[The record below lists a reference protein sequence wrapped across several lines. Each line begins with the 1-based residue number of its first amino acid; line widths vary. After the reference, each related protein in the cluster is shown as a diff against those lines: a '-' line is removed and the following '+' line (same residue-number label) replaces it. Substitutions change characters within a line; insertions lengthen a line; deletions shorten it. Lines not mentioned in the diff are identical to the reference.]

1 MIYYEYTITVSGG
14 TSKLNKDIYLYKNNR
29 NIDYYFDIKE
39 AQFNFSE
46 QSIGDI
52 TQYVGATEGQLKLMK
67 SDGTGKKLMTGK
79 IPVSTASTRQ
89 GMVHFRIL
97 EELIDEDVE
106 IGDYD
111 FQIDLFDDEDG
122 RITIPPVLGQLH
134 ILDPIF
140 DDGEQDENYSN

>member
-52 TQYVGATEGQLKLMK
+52 PQYVGATEGQLKLMK
-67 SDGTGKKLMTGK
+67 ADGTIKLMTEK
-79 IPVSTASTRQ
+79 IPVSKASTRQ

-97 EELIDEDVE
+97 DELINEDVE
-106 IGDYD
+106 LGDYD
-111 FQIDLFDDEDG
+111 FQIDLFDDEGG

-134 ILDPIF
+134 VLDPIF
-140 DDGEQDENYSN
+140 DDIPPNYTN